1 MEAVTPMS
9 AAFIASFTSAKVS
22 EPFSI
27 VTLPPVTS
35 LLTVK
40 LPLDQLPN
48 SNVNVPE
55 PTLAD
60 SDVNPSNTSV

>member
-1 MEAVTPMS
+1 MEAVTPIL
-9 AAFIASFTSAKVS
+9 AAFIAYFTTAKVS
-22 EPFSI
+22 EPLSI
-27 VTLPPVTS
+27 ATLPPVTS

-48 SNVNVPE
+48 SNVSVPE